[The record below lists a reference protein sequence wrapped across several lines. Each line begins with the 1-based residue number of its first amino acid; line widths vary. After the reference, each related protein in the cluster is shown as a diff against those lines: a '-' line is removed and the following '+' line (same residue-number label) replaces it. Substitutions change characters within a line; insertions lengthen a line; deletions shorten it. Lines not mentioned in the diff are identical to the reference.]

1 MGAIIPMI
9 RFSVLRPL
17 LFMNTV
23 MRLSC
28 VQFIVVLFLKYRI
41 VLDLD
46 EKFHFLNLEGFFL
59 LKIAEVFLLKIF
71 VTFALIIL

>member
-9 RFSVLRPL
+9 RFSVLRPHEYSDV
-17 LFMNTV
+17 TV
-23 MRLSC
+23 LCPVHCYS
-28 VQFIVVLFLKYRI
+28 FLKYRI

-46 EKFHFLNLEGFFL
+46 EKFHFLSLEGFFL

-71 VTFALIIL
+71 VTFVHIIL